1 MALLREP
8 GYDQFRVGPEE
19 VRARQLLLDM
29 MELLSSDP
37 YAAMGLIPSAT
48 ASDIRSAFLART
60 KQFHPARFGR
70 MAPDIQRLAN
80 EVFLSL
86 RAVHESLAKPAVK
99 TPRTS
104 GPMPNLGPRPIGSG
118 ASSAMR
124 PTTGAIPVQP
134 ARPPSG
140 QAPSLRPPTGPSPS
154 VGGRP
159 GTQPFRALDQAATQP
174 LATRSPAAP
183 PAAQP
188 MPRSTVGARAAG
200 PPGSGPRPQPVVG
213 APGERELAPIYELFA
228 QQQLAAAKVALE
240 TLVARTPQSTKYKA
254 LLSYAK
260 GRAAQLDKRVD
271 EARVELHEALTLDP
285 DLQLAKTAL
294 AELFT
299 RRR

>member
-1 MALLREP
+1 
-8 GYDQFRVGPEE
+8 
-19 VRARQLLLDM
+19 M

-37 YAAMGLIPSAT
+37 YTAMGLIPSAT
-48 ASDIRSAFLART
+48 ASDIRNAFLTRT

-70 MAPDIQRLAN
+70 MASDIQRLAN

-86 RAVHESLAKPAVK
+86 RAVHESLAKPAAK
-99 TPRTS
+99 PPRPS
-104 GPMPNLGPRPIGSG
+104 GPMPSLGPRPTG
-118 ASSAMR
+118 AAGSSAMR
-124 PTTGAIPVQP
+124 PMTGAVPVQP
-134 ARPPSG
+134 TRSPSG
-140 QAPSLRPPTGPSPS
+140 QAPAIRPPTGPSPT

-174 LATRSPAAP
+174 LPTRSPPAP
-183 PAAQP
+183 PATQP
-188 MPRSTVGARAAG
+188 MPRSTVGSRSAG

-213 APGERELAPIYELFA
+213 ASTERDLAPIYELFA

-240 TLVARTPQSTKYKA
+240 TLVARTPHSTKYQA

-260 GRAAQLDKRVD
+260 GRAAQLDKRID

>member
-1 MALLREP
+1 
-8 GYDQFRVGPEE
+8 
-19 VRARQLLLDM
+19 M

-48 ASDIRSAFLART
+48 AADIRNAFLTRT

-70 MAPDIQRLAN
+70 MAADIQRLAN

-86 RAVHESLAKPAVK
+86 RAVHENLAKPTIK
-99 TPRTS
+99 PPRTS
-104 GPMPNLGPRPIGSG
+104 GPMPSLGPRPIGAS
-118 ASSAMR
+118 ASSVMR

-140 QAPSLRPPTGPSPS
+140 QTPALRPPSGPAPA

-159 GTQPFRALDQAATQP
+159 GTQPFRALDPSATQP
-174 LATRSPAAP
+174 LPTRSPAAP
-183 PAAQP
+183 PPTQP
-188 MPRSTVGARAAG
+188 LPRSTVGARAAG
-200 PPGSGPRPQPVVG
+200 PPGTGPRAQQPVVG
-213 APGERELAPIYELFA
+213 TPVERELAPIYELFA

-240 TLVARTPQSTKYKA
+240 TLVARTPHSTKYQA

-260 GRAAQLDKRVD
+260 GRAAQLEKRID